1 MGEVEERSSFF
12 LRKRRAASILIQK
25 SRGGLLLEVAHEGGE
40 LSNLVDKY
48 RQRSF
53 SNS

>member
-12 LRKRRAASILIQK
+12 RAASILIQK
-25 SRGGLLLEVAHEGGE
+25 SRGGLLLEVTDEGGE
-40 LSNLVDKY
+40 LSNLVEEY
-48 RQRSF
+48 RERSF

>member
-12 LRKRRAASILIQK
+12 IEKETSCLHSYSK
-25 SRGGLLLEVAHEGGE
+25 SRGGLLLEVADEGGE
-40 LSNLVDKY
+40 LSNLVEKY
-48 RQRSF
+48 RERSF